1 VILGIIKAAE
11 ENLYSLYLF
20 GFSNGARGTCNGQ
33 QKPDTFFG
41 ESLLL
46 RKLILGIQAQVRG
59 KSLTG
64 LIVVNL
70 PQILLCSQ
78 HHRRISIVC

>member
-46 RKLILGIQAQVRG
+46 RKLILGIQAQVEELNYENFRT
-59 KSLTG
+59 KEAA
-64 LIVVNL
+64 I
-70 PQILLCSQ
+70 
-78 HHRRISIVC
+78 ISIIDV